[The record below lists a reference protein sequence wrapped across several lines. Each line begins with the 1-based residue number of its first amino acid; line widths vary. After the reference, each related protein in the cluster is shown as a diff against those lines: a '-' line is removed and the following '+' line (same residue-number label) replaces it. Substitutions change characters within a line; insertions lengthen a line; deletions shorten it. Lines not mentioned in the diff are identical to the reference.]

1 MRQFRLLRRESAG
14 KLRQC
19 VAYRQVALALLV
31 LTQIPVSACG
41 GAALSQRRHSVGGV
55 FAAGQ
60 ATYPP
65 GPEVCE
71 EDGSEDLC
79 GNAVGFRWGY
89 DVAYELV
96 VWESRAKGIAI
107 VAEVPLTALHAAR
120 RFESAPDVPTYSALW
135 ITPGPKLVLGRDK
148 RGQWGV
154 SGGPGWVRFT
164 DDTAK
169 DGFRRSVDGTAWQVG
184 TTVDWQ
190 LRRALSARGLLRLF
204 GGRTPPDWANPS
216 QPIEHSLFGAGLV
229 LSF

>member
-1 MRQFRLLRRESAG
+1 MG
-14 KLRQC
+14 KLRQW
-19 VAYRQVALALLV
+19 VAYRDVAATLLA
-31 LTQIPVSACG
+31 LTQIPTLGCG

-96 VWESRAKGIAI
+96 VWESRGKSIALA
-107 VAEVPLTALHAAR
+107 AEVPLTALHAAR
-120 RFESAPDVPTYSALW
+120 RFESAPDVPTYSGVW

-154 SGGPGWVRFT
+154 SAGPGWVRFV

-169 DGFRRSVDGTAWQVG
+169 DGFRRSVAGTAWQFG

-190 LRRALSARGLLRLF
+190 LRRALSARGLLRVF
-204 GGRTPPDWANPS
+204 GGRTPPAWANTAQTS
-216 QPIEHSLFGAGLV
+216 DHSLLGAGLV